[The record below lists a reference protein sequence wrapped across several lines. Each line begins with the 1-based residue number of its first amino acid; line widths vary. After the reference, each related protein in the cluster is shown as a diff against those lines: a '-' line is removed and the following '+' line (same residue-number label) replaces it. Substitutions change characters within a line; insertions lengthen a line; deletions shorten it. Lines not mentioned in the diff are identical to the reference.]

1 MSQPVNDGNARHAAT
16 GTAPGTAAGTG
27 ADDAR
32 DSQGLQDGPQAR
44 EAGEYVPEGGLA
56 RTAKILRF
64 LLKYRNAGV
73 FSGLDLDAA
82 TAEHGIPPQTEGRP
96 EQFVSDLEALGPTF
110 VKIGQ
115 ALSTRPDMV
124 PPEYL
129 AALERMQDDVAPVE
143 FPVIRQAVEDALGVR
158 LNKAY
163 ATFDETPLGC
173 ASLAQVHRAT
183 LRDGREVAVKVQRPH
198 AVEQIRA
205 DLDALASIAD
215 RVDHS
220 TRLGRRMRFGD
231 WVHEFRKT
239 LLAELDYRTEAENL
253 DRFARHFEPYPELT
267 VPAPVWD
274 LTRTRVLTMDLVT
287 GTKVTDIS
295 GMRRA
300 EEPLEN
306 LAEALMRGYLD
317 QTFVYGEIH
326 ADPHPGNLLVTPDG
340 RLAIFDLGMVAHVPP
355 RQRDHLLK
363 LLFAAVD
370 GRGEEVAGE
379 AISMGTRL
387 EDFDEERYM
396 REIGQLVSRYAAHQ
410 SGGGGAHMHTLSEG
424 RLVLDL
430 TRIATAC
437 GLRTPP
443 ELSLLG
449 KTLLSL
455 ESVCHALDPEMD
467 VKRIVEDH
475 LDHVMRERL
484 RKSLSPANLAG
495 EMIELH
501 GLLRDAPRK
510 LSDVLSLLADNRMQ
524 VRICG
529 FEDSQIL
536 EALQKIANRVAAG
549 VVTAALILAS
559 ALMMR
564 VDAGPQLF
572 GYPAIALVLFLI
584 GAALGITIVLSALF
598 SDRRAKPHEERA
610 PR

>member
-1 MSQPVNDGNARHAAT
+1 MSPTDVTESSAPDHGDASREENAY
-16 GTAPGTAAGTG
+16 APQSGM
-27 ADDAR
+27 
-32 DSQGLQDGPQAR
+32 
-44 EAGEYVPEGGLA
+44 A
-56 RTAKILRF
+56 RTAKILQF

-73 FSGLDLDAA
+73 FNGLDLDAA
-82 TAEHGIPPQTEGRP
+82 TAEHDVEVPTEGKP
-96 EQFVSDLEALGPTF
+96 EQFVTDLEALGPTF

-129 AALERMQDDVAPVE
+129 VALERMQDHVAPLE
-143 FPVIRQAVEDALGVR
+143 FPVIRQAIEDALGVR
-158 LNKAY
+158 LSQAY
-163 ATFDETPLGC
+163 VTFDEKPLGC

-183 LRDGREVAVKVQRPH
+183 LRGGREVAVKVQRPH
-198 AVEQIRA
+198 ALEQIRA
-205 DLDALASIAD
+205 DLDALASIAGK
-215 RVDHS
+215 VDHA
-220 TRLGRRMRFGD
+220 TNIGRRLRFAD

-239 LLAELDYRTEAENL
+239 LMAELDYRTEAENL
-253 DRFARHFEPYPELT
+253 DRFARHFENYPELL

-274 LTRTRVLTMDLVT
+274 MTRTRVLTMELVH
-287 GTKVTDIS
+287 GTKVTEIS
-295 GMRRA
+295 GVRRT
-300 EEPLEN
+300 EQPMGD

-317 QTFVYGEIH
+317 QTFVHGEIH

-355 RQRDHLLK
+355 KQRDRLLK

-370 GRGEEVAGE
+370 GRGEEVASEGI
-379 AISMGTRL
+379 AMGTRL
-387 EDFDEERYM
+387 EDFDEESYL
-396 REIGQLVSRYAAHQ
+396 REVGQLVSRYAAHHAIRSGTQ
-410 SGGGGAHMHTLSEG
+410 SLSEG

-449 KTLLSL
+449 KTLLTL
-455 ESVCHALDPEMD
+455 ESVCLALDPSLD
-467 VKRIVEDH
+467 VKKVVEQH
-475 LDHVMRERL
+475 LEHVMRERL
-484 RKSLSPANLAG
+484 KKSLSPTNLAG
-495 EMIELH
+495 ELIEMQALM
-501 GLLRDAPRK
+501 REAPRK
-510 LSDVLSLLADNRMQ
+510 VSDVLSLLADNRMQ

-549 VVTAALILAS
+549 VVTAALIIAS
-559 ALMMR
+559 AMMMR
-564 VDAGPQLF
+564 VDTAGPTLL

-584 GAALGITIVLSALF
+584 GAALGIAIVLSALF
-598 SDRRAKPHEERA
+598 SDRRAKPHEERG